1 MNDETKQPNIYLLV
15 ESSWLAVDHWSDATL
30 VLPSIISFPR
40 DIFGRNC
47 RRRNMARHRTL
58 IVTYINHFYY
68 CSIYCEERILGNNL
82 TVMSKTNRIRKR
94 FENISLRSLLLRLY
108 LSLYFRNWNAKIETF
123 HCPLTSRWH
132 FILWKLYQIVDN
144 VRDTNV
150 YLIPN
155 DTFVYLISNRLK
167 KKFASPHKC

>member
-68 CSIYCEERILGNNL
+68 CSICCEERILGNNL

-108 LSLYFRNWNAKIETF
+108 LSRIFQKLECKNRNLSLPLDVTLTF
-123 HCPLTSRWH
+123 H
-132 FILWKLYQIVDN
+132 
-144 VRDTNV
+144 
-150 YLIPN
+150 
-155 DTFVYLISNRLK
+155 FVETLSNRR
-167 KKFASPHKC
+167 